1 MTSQTVVK
9 ATTFRVPTYCVL
21 IGALLASSGCSSL
34 PKTQNKALPA
44 AATQTQEAQG
54 VYEVHMKGAF
64 AKESISRGVID
75 GPITVQTVLERS
87 GAIEKFRNMEIT
99 IMRVVKES
107 GQGIGQ
113 GLKLPVDFQSGKNAV
128 RPEQDYAI
136 HPNDRI
142 LIVSKSNNAIDKI
155 VDSLAR

>member
-1 MTSQTVVK
+1 MSGQNLIQ
-9 ATTFRVPTYCVL
+9 ATLRVSSFCVL
-21 IGALLASSGCSSL
+21 IGAVLASSGCSTFPLGQNQPL
-34 PKTQNKALPA
+34 PTG
-44 AATQTQEAQG
+44 ATQSQESLG
-54 VYEVHMKGAF
+54 VYEVHMKGGF
-64 AKESISRGVID
+64 SKESTSRGVID

-87 GAIEKFRNMEIT
+87 GAIDKFRSMKIT

-107 GQGIGQ
+107 GQG
-113 GLKLPVDFQSGKNAV
+113 LKLPVDYQVSKKSV

-142 LIVSKSNNAIDKI
+142 VIESKANSAIDRI

>member
-1 MTSQTVVK
+1 
-9 ATTFRVPTYCVL
+9 
-21 IGALLASSGCSSL
+21 
-34 PKTQNKALPA
+34 
-44 AATQTQEAQG
+44 
-54 VYEVHMKGAF
+54 MKGNF
-64 AKESISRGVID
+64 SKESISRGVID

-107 GQGIGQ
+107 GH
-113 GLKLPVDFQSGKNAV
+113 GLRLPVDYQGGKKAV

-142 LIVSKSNNAIDKI
+142 LIESRSNNAIDKI
-155 VDSLAR
+155 VESLAR